1 MYSPR
6 TQHKWQFCSRV
17 VALTGCFWE
26 AGSLAGCGF
35 ASTSQVYVAYSRLFK
50 SIALKMQCTAVHV
63 CPNVCIC
70 PRRQQGLYNISQG
83 DHCLSIVNV
92 FHSTV
97 CAWYSPQGVYQEILS
112 LGQYFPIHSLPG
124 ELGMYWIICRHE
136 SYVKCHHGISRNTL
150 ILQCDEC

>member
-6 TQHKWQFCSRV
+6 TQHKWQSCSIDWLFLGGRV
-17 VALTGCFWE
+17 FGRVWTCLNKPGK
-26 AGSLAGCGF
+26 
-35 ASTSQVYVAYSRLFK
+35 AYSRL
-50 SIALKMQCTAVHV
+50 ALKMQCTPVHV
-63 CPNVCIC
+63 CPNIIIC

-92 FHSTV
+92 FHSTM

-136 SYVKCHHGISRNTL
+136 SYVMCRHGPYVKCCHGISRNTL